1 MVSEDSKIKSIQPE
15 LSQVWSGERCLPGAM
30 CCDKELEGLVPKV
43 GWEGRAVKWGRGRAV
58 MLALPARDEGIINSS
73 PTPLSQGLLNLLQQI
88 PATHP
93 LLGCLKASQWQAPRQ
108 GGLGRGLLPS
118 MIFSSHN
125 LQSLQIH
132 NLRKS

>member
-73 PTPLSQGLLNLLQQI
+73 PTPLIPGAAQSTPANPCHSSPAGLPQSF
-88 PATHP
+88 PVAGT
-93 LLGCLKASQWQAPRQ
+93 QA
-108 GGLGRGLLPS
+108 RG
-118 MIFSSHN
+118 FG
-125 LQSLQIH
+125 
-132 NLRKS
+132 